1 MTLLLKGLYWV
12 PYEHILVGRKR
23 VQPVN
28 AVAVIVVVV
37 VDAGTQPKLFLR
49 GGEYYL
55 FFVSFGF
62 TKNKF

>member
-1 MTLLLKGLYWV
+1 MTLLLKVLHWV

-28 AVAVIVVVV
+28 AVAVVVVV

-62 TKNKF
+62 TKNN

>member
-1 MTLLLKGLYWV
+1 MTLLLKVLHWV

-62 TKNKF
+62 TKNN